1 MTSPTSSQTGTSTH
15 AHGVRFMLLSTL
27 CFTANALIIR
37 ALGTVQAVDVWL
49 LACVRFIVGL
59 GLIMAVFRVG
69 PDAFQPQNVYRHRR
83 LILRGIV
90 GSLGVYTYYLT
101 VVRLG
106 AGRATFINNTY
117 VIIGAL
123 LAVVMLGER
132 FRPVLAVGGLAGL
145 AGLAL
150 LTNIAGTGAGVSIYD
165 WIAIGS
171 AVASAYVVVTIRQ
184 LHAEG
189 EHTSTIFA
197 AQCAYGLLICT
208 GPAVASWAPHS
219 PLAWT
224 LMLVGALCAGGGQIL
239 MTRAFR
245 ELPVGEGSLLQ
256 MLVPLGIAV
265 GGVVYFREH
274 FAPHELIGAFLILAG
289 SALPALRSETRA

>member
-1 MTSPTSSQTGTSTH
+1 MNPPTSNHHSSHH
-15 AHGVRFMLLSTL
+15 ARGVRFMLLSAG

-59 GLIMAVFRVG
+59 GLIMAVFRIG
-69 PDAFQPQNVYRHRR
+69 PEAFQPRNLYRHRR
-83 LILRGIV
+83 LIWRGLV
-90 GSLGVYTYYLT
+90 GGLGVYSYYLT
-101 VVRLG
+101 VVKLG

-117 VIIGAL
+117 VVMGAL
-123 LAVVMLGER
+123 FAVLMLGER
-132 FRPVLAVGGLAGL
+132 FRPVLAFGGLTAL

-150 LTNIAGTGAGVSIYD
+150 ITNIAGTGAGVSVYD
-165 WIAIGS
+165 WLAIAS
-171 AVASAYVVVTIRQ
+171 AMASAYVVVTIRQ

-197 AQCAYGLLICT
+197 AQCTYGLLICT
-208 GPAVASWAPHS
+208 APAVASWAPHS
-219 PLAWT
+219 PLAWI
-224 LMLVGALCAGGGQIL
+224 LMVVGALCAGSGQIL

-245 ELPVGEGSLLQ
+245 DLPVGEGSLLQ

-265 GGVVYFREH
+265 GGAVFFREH
-274 FAPHELIGAFLILAG
+274 FATHELVGAALILGG
-289 SALPALRSETRA
+289 SALPALRKT

>member
-1 MTSPTSSQTGTSTH
+1 
-15 AHGVRFMLLSTL
+15 MLLSAA

-49 LACVRFIVGL
+49 LACVRFVFGL

-69 PDAFQPQNVYRHRR
+69 PESFQPRHLYQHRR
-83 LILRGIV
+83 LVWRGVV
-90 GSLGVYTYYLT
+90 GSLGVYSYYLA
-101 VVRLG
+101 VVHLG

-117 VIIGAL
+117 VVLGAL
-123 LAVVMLGER
+123 LAVVMLRER
-132 FRPVLAVGGLAGL
+132 FRPVLAFGGVTAL

-150 LTNIAGTGAGVSIYD
+150 LTNVAGTGAGVSVYD
-165 WIAIGS
+165 AIAVGS
-171 AVASAYVVVTIRQ
+171 ALASAYVVVTIKQ

-197 AQCAYGLLICT
+197 AQCAYGLLICA
-208 GPAVASWAPHS
+208 GPAAASWAPHS

-224 LMLVGALCAGGGQIL
+224 LMIVGALCAGSGQIF
-239 MTRAFR
+239 MTMGFR
-245 ELPVGEGSLLQ
+245 DLPVGEGSLLQ

-265 GGVVYFREH
+265 GGVVFFREH
-274 FAPHELIGAFLILAG
+274 FLPHELFGAALILAG
-289 SALPALRSETRA
+289 SALPAWRREAGAGRSPAGDRVS

>member
-1 MTSPTSSQTGTSTH
+1 MTHHRTSPTATH
-15 AHGVRFMLLSTL
+15 LRGLQLMLLSTV

-37 ALGTVQAVDVWL
+37 ALGAVQAVDVWL
-49 LACVRFIVGL
+49 LACVRFVIGL
-59 GLIMAVFRVG
+59 GLIVAVFRVG
-69 PDAFQPQNVYRHRR
+69 PEAFQPQNLYRHRR
-83 LILRGIV
+83 LILRGVV

-101 VVRLG
+101 VVHLG

-117 VIIGAL
+117 VALGAV
-123 LAVVMLGER
+123 LAVVMLREP
-132 FRPVLAVGGLAGL
+132 FRPVLAVGGVLAL

-150 LTNIAGTGAGVSIYD
+150 LTNVFQTGAGIGVYD
-165 WIAIGS
+165 LVAVAS
-171 AVASAYVVVTIRQ
+171 AGASAYVVVTIRQ

-197 AQCAYGLLICT
+197 AQCAYGLVICT
-208 GPAVASWAPHS
+208 APAAASWAPHS

-224 LMLVGALCAGGGQIL
+224 LMIVGALCAGTGQIC

-245 ELPVGEGSLLQ
+245 DLPVGEGSLLQ

-265 GGVVYFREH
+265 GGAVFFHEH
-274 FAPHELIGAFLILAG
+274 FLPHELLGAALILVG
-289 SALPALRSETRA
+289 SALPGVLRAK

>member
-1 MTSPTSSQTGTSTH
+1 
-15 AHGVRFMLLSTL
+15 MLLSAV

-59 GLIMAVFRVG
+59 GLIMAVFRIG
-69 PDAFQPQNVYRHRR
+69 PEAFQPRNLYLHRR
-83 LILRGIV
+83 LIWRGLV
-90 GSLGVYTYYLT
+90 GGLGVYSYYLT

-117 VIIGAL
+117 VIMGAL
-123 LAVVMLGER
+123 FAVLMLGER
-132 FRPVLAVGGLAGL
+132 FRPVLAFGGLTAL

-150 LTNIAGTGAGVSIYD
+150 ITNVAGTGAGVNIYD
-165 WIAIGS
+165 GIAVAS
-171 AVASAYVVVTIRQ
+171 AMASAYVVVTIRQ

-197 AQCAYGLLICT
+197 AQCVYGLLICSA
-208 GPAVASWAPHS
+208 PAVVSWAPHS
-219 PLAWT
+219 PLAWS
-224 LMLVGALCAGGGQIL
+224 LMVVGALCAGSGQIL

-245 ELPVGEGSLLQ
+245 DLPVGEGSLLQ

-265 GGVVYFREH
+265 GGVVFFREH
-274 FAPHELIGAFLILAG
+274 FAPHELLGAVLILGG
-289 SALPALRSETRA
+289 SALPALRKT

>member
-1 MTSPTSSQTGTSTH
+1 MKHPSTSSRHTRSILL
-15 AHGVRFMLLSTL
+15 MLLSAVF
-27 CFTANALIIR
+27 FTANALIIR

-69 PDAFQPQNVYRHRR
+69 PESFQPGNLFRHRR
-83 LILRGIV
+83 LIARGIA
-90 GSLGVYTYYLT
+90 GSLGVYGYYLT
-101 VVRLG
+101 VVHLG

-117 VIIGAL
+117 VVLGAI
-123 LAVVMLGER
+123 LAVLMLGER
-132 FRPVLAVGGLAGL
+132 FRPILGIGALMAL

-150 LTNIAGTGAGVSIYD
+150 ITNVITTGAQVNVYD
-165 WIAIGS
+165 LVAIA
-171 AVASAYVVVTIRQ
+171 AAFVSAYIVVTIRQ

-197 AQCAYGLLICT
+197 AQCVYGLLLCIV
-208 GPAVASWAPHS
+208 PAVVTWAPHP
-219 PLAWT
+219 PLAWG
-224 LMLVGALCAGGGQIL
+224 LMFVGAICASSGQIL

-245 ELPVGEGSLLQ
+245 DLPVGEGSLLQ

-265 GGVVYFREH
+265 GGAVF
-274 FAPHELIGAFLILAG
+274 FAERFSPAELIGATLILIG
-289 SALPALRSETRA
+289 TALPAVRKA

>member
-1 MTSPTSSQTGTSTH
+1 
-15 AHGVRFMLLSTL
+15 MLFSAA

-59 GLIMAVFRVG
+59 GLIMAVFRIG
-69 PDAFQPQNVYRHRR
+69 PEAFQPRNLYRHRR
-83 LILRGIV
+83 LIWRGLV
-90 GSLGVYTYYLT
+90 GGLGVYSYYLT

-117 VIIGAL
+117 VIMGAL
-123 LAVVMLGER
+123 FAVLMLGER
-132 FRPVLAVGGLAGL
+132 FRPVLAFGGLTAL

-150 LTNIAGTGAGVSIYD
+150 ITNVAGTGAGVSIYD
-165 WIAIGS
+165 GIAIAS
-171 AVASAYVVVTIRQ
+171 AMASAYVVVTIRQ

-197 AQCAYGLLICT
+197 AQCVYGLLICT
-208 GPAVASWAPHS
+208 APAVASWAPHS
-219 PLAWT
+219 PLAWS
-224 LMLVGALCAGGGQIL
+224 LMVVGALCAGSGQIL

-245 ELPVGEGSLLQ
+245 DLPVGEGSLLQ

-265 GGVVYFREH
+265 GGAVFFREH
-274 FAPHELIGAFLILAG
+274 FAPHELVGAMLILGG
-289 SALPALRSETRA
+289 SALPALRKS